1 MNALLVKCSAVV
13 IGFLFFSQR
22 SLAQE
27 TKPSY
32 VGVLVAGEFQ
42 YGEFEPN
49 FGLFYERQ
57 FTPKSGME
65 IGIIYRTDR
74 KQNFVS
80 IEDSGITITE
90 TITVRESY
98 INVPILYRYSS
109 RFAAFSI
116 GPTVDFFSGW
126 NQIDK
131 NLIQVENYTRTPSV
145 EIGALLK
152 IGKEV
157 PLKGAVILEPELRM
171 GFRSFNFPEGYIGLG
186 VKLKRGLNPG
196 G

>member
-1 MNALLVKCSAVV
+1 MNAPYLKCLTLF
-13 IGFLFFSQR
+13 IGILFIIQGSF
-22 SLAQE
+22 AQE
-27 TKPSY
+27 IKPSY

-42 YGEFEPN
+42 YGELEPN
-49 FGLFYERQ
+49 FGLFYEKQ

-65 IGIIYRTDR
+65 VGIFYRTDR

-80 IEDSGITITE
+80 IEESGVMIAE

-109 RFAAFSI
+109 RFAVFSI

-126 NQIDK
+126 TQIDK
-131 NLIQVENYTRTPSV
+131 NLIQVEDYTRNPSV
-145 EIGALLK
+145 EVGALLK

-157 PLKGAVILEPELRM
+157 PLKGTVILEPELRM

-196 G
+196 D